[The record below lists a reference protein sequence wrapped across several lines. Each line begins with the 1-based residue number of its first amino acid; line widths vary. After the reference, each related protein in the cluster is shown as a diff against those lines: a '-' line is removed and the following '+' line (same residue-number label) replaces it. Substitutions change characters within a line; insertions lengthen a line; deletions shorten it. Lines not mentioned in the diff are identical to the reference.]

1 MKIVAKLENSLDSNK
16 VTLKTN
22 EIVQEL
28 SIPNKSSG
36 FGSAINGGE
45 FLMLSL
51 ATCFC
56 NDIYRE
62 AKKKGIHVTKVFV
75 EVSGEFAA
83 EGESGFNIIYSSK
96 LEGDA
101 SDEELKKLIAHTDKV
116 AEIQNTLRTGVTVTL
131 MQNNKTLP
139 PSTI

>member
-1 MKIVAKLENSLDSNK
+1 MKIIAKLENSLDSNK
-16 VTLKTN
+16 VILKTN

-28 SIPNKSSG
+28 SVPNKSIG
-36 FGSAINGGE
+36 YGSAVNGGE

-62 AKKKGIHVTKVFV
+62 AKKKGINVTKVFV
-75 EVSGEFAA
+75 EVSGEFAS
-83 EGESGFNIIYSSK
+83 EGEAGFNIIYSSK

-101 SDEELKKLIAHTDKV
+101 SDQELRKLISNTDKV
-116 AEIQNTLRTGVTVTL
+116 AEIQNTLRKGVTVTL
-131 MQNNKTLP
+131 MQNN
-139 PSTI
+139 

>member
-1 MKIVAKLENSLDSNK
+1 MKIVATLENSFESNK
-16 VTLKTN
+16 VTLRTN
-22 EIVQEL
+22 DIEHEL
-28 SIPNKSSG
+28 SIPAKAAG
-36 FGSAINGGE
+36 LGSAINGGE

-62 AKKKGIHVTKVFV
+62 AKKKGINVTNVIV

-83 EGESGFNIIYSSK
+83 EGESAFNIMYSSK

-101 SDEELKKLIAHTDKV
+101 SDEELRKLIAHTDKV
-116 AEIQNTLRTGVTVTL
+116 AEIQNTLRSGVTVTL
-131 MQNNKTLP
+131 LQDH
-139 PSTI
+139 